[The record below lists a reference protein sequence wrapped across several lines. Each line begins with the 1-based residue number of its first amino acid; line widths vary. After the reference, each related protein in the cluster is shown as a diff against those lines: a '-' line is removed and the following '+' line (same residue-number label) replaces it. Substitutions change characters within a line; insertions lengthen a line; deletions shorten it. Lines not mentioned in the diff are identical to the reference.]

1 MKSSNFTRRAAVT
14 AVAMVAASTISA
26 IEGGAAQAYV
36 GYGAIAVNPSGAYG
50 SSWDYPDAGSAG
62 DAALNSCGY
71 RNCKVLTNFTG
82 CGAVASNS
90 SYFQGGKGPTLA
102 AAEAN
107 ALKLLGT
114 DGIIETWACN

>member
-1 MKSSNFTRRAAVT
+1 MKSSNFTRRAAVA
-14 AVAMVAASTISA
+14 AVAMVAASTMSV

-90 SYFQGGKGPTLA
+90 SYFQGGKGATLA

-107 ALKLLGT
+107 ALRLLGT